1 MAPQQKIQSFRKKYP
16 KEWLLMRVT
25 KVDSS
30 TTTPLAGRLIA
41 HSPDRDVIY
50 KKSINQKGLLLID
63 HAQKKLPKGYAVA
76 F

>member
-1 MAPQQKIQSFRKKYP
+1 MTSQRIENMRKKYRN
-16 KEWLLMRVT
+16 EWLLIKVT
-25 KVDSS
+25 KTDES
-30 TTTPLAGRLIA
+30 TTTPLSGHLLA

-50 KKSINQKGLLLID
+50 KRSMAQKGLIFID